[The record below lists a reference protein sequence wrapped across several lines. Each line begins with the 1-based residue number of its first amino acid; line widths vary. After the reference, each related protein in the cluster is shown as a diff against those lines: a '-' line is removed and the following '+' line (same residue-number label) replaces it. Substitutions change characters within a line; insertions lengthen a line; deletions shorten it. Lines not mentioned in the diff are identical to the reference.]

1 MSIASLSRMLAVS
14 SLSLLAACTQ
24 TPHTISLDEEHSSRC
39 PLELVQGQS
48 VLITLRS
55 NPTTGFRWQVQ
66 DAAPGVLRSLGPEV
80 YSNPEDSGLVGSA
93 GQSSWRFAAANPGG
107 GRLLLVYRQPWEP
120 NVAPA
125 QTFECQVTVE

>member
-39 PLELVQGQS
+39 PLELVRGQS

-107 GRLLLVYRQPWEP
+107 GRLLMVYRQPWEP

>member
-66 DAAPGVLRSLGPEV
+66 DAAPSVLRSLGPEV

-93 GQSSWRFAAANPGG
+93 GQSSWRFEATNPGG

-125 QTFECQVTVE
+125 QTFECQITVE

>member
-1 MSIASLSRMLAVS
+1 MSIASLNRLLAVS
-14 SLSLLAACTQ
+14 SLTLLAACSQ
-24 TPHTISLDEEHSSRC
+24 TPQTISLDEQQSSRC
-39 PLELVQGQS
+39 PLELVRGQS

-66 DAAPGVLRSLGPEV
+66 DAAPSVLRSLGPEV
-80 YSNPEDSGLVGSA
+80 YSNSEDSGLVGSA
-93 GQSSWRFAAANPGG
+93 GQSSWRFEATNPGG

>member
-39 PLELVQGQS
+39 PLELVRGQS

-66 DAAPGVLRSLGPEV
+66 DAAPSVLRSLGPEV

-93 GQSSWRFAAANPGG
+93 GQSSWRFEATNPGG

>member
-39 PLELVQGQS
+39 PLELVRGQS